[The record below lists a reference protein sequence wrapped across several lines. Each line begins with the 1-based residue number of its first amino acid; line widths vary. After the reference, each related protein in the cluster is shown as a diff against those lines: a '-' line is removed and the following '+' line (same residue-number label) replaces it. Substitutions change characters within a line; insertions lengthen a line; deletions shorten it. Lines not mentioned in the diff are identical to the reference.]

1 MNNNISEIN
10 NLFKKNE
17 SLYRSLAVRF
27 GLSECSFWILY
38 ILRSNIAL
46 LTQKDL
52 CDWLYQPKQS
62 VNTALKKLLDLEYIQ
77 LSFGNDK
84 RSKYISLTEKGL
96 IFCEQTID
104 RVIDAERK
112 AVTGFSEDEKELF
125 FQMFQRYADLLDER
139 FSLILM

>member
-52 CDWLYQPKQS
+52 CDWLYQTKQS

>member
-96 IFCEQTID
+96 TFCEQTID